1 MKGKIGTGSE
11 NQNQEAKKAKEAK
24 PASDLDG
31 STPSN
36 QPPLVN
42 ILLLNQDIASIP
54 GISEFSSQISLSKF
68 FIVE

>member
-31 STPSN
+31 STPNN
-36 QPPLVN
+36 QPPLVK
-42 ILLLNQDIASIP
+42 ILLLNQYIASIP
-54 GISEFSSQISLSKF
+54 GILGFSSQINLTQF

>member
-31 STPSN
+31 SSPSN
-36 QPPLVN
+36 QPPLVI
-42 ILLLNQDIASIP
+42 ILLLNQDID
-54 GISEFSSQISLSKF
+54 
-68 FIVE
+68 

>member
-42 ILLLNQDIASIP
+42 ISLLNQDIPSIP
-54 GISEFSSQISLSKF
+54 GILGFSSQISLPQF
-68 FIVE
+68 YFVE